1 MEKHERE
8 VNDLHASYKA
18 KLAETQDAMKT
29 MKGNLEI
36 MEDTMD
42 NISKEKEREK

>member
-1 MEKHERE
+1 M
-8 VNDLHASYKA
+8 HASYKA
-18 KLAETQDAMKT
+18 RLEETQNAMKT
-29 MKGNLEI
+29 MKGNLEV